1 MMSCARLA
9 LVAAAGLVPAAAS
22 LAVDVGHVD
31 EFAAFDDLANWGGGS
46 FSYTNPGTGGVGGD
60 NDGFLYVNNA
70 GFGASQLGTRSG
82 NAAYAGNWIADGA
95 TGVSFYL
102 RNMSGTST
110 LEIHF
115 GIGLAFG
122 NFWQYNIGFNPTDDW
137 QQFSVDF
144 TDPGNWT
151 QIIGG
156 GTFEEA
162 LGFSDRI
169 LFRHDLSP
177 FMQQPDFIE
186 AGFGLD
192 RVVILP
198 APGAAGILGLSML
211 VALRRRR

>member
-1 MMSCARLA
+1 MMRFARLA
-9 LVAAAGLVPAAAS
+9 LVAVAGIVPAAAA

-31 EFAAFDDLANWGGGS
+31 EFAAADDFAGWGGGS
-46 FSYTNPGTGGVGGD
+46 FSYTNPGTGGVGGAD
-60 NDGFLYVNNA
+60 DGFLYVNNA
-70 GFGASQLGTRSG
+70 GFGSAQLGTRSG
-82 NAAYAGNWIADGA
+82 SAAYAGDWIADGA

-122 NFWQYNIGFNPTDDW
+122 NFWQYNVGFNPTDEW

-144 TDPGNWT
+144 SDPSMWT
-151 QIIGG
+151 QTIGS

-162 LGFSDRI
+162 LGFTDRI
-169 LFRHDLSP
+169 LFRHDLAP

-198 APGAAGILGLSML
+198 TPGAAGLLGLSTL